1 MIRFFKYIVIILAAI
16 VLLAFAYANH
26 QFVTVSFDPFGS
38 DGAIVPPVDAPLFV
52 VVIVSA
58 MLGVIAGAA
67 ATWLSQGRHRKAARR
82 FHADADKWRA
92 QAESLRNAQDAASSH
107 PALPRD
113 A

>member
-1 MIRFFKYIVIILAAI
+1 MVRFLKYVAIILIAI
-16 VLLAFAYANH
+16 VFLAFAYANH

-38 DGAIVPPVDAPLFV
+38 NGAFAPPVDTPLFV

-67 ATWLSQGRHRKAARR
+67 ATWMSQGRHRKAARR
-82 FHADADKWRA
+82 NRAEADRWRA
-92 QAESLRNAQDAASSH
+92 QAERLRNAQGAASSH

>member
-1 MIRFFKYIVIILAAI
+1 MIRFFKYVLITLVAI

-38 DGAIVPPVDAPLFV
+38 DGAFVPPVDAPLFV

-82 FHADADKWRA
+82 FHADADNWRA

>member
-1 MIRFFKYIVIILAAI
+1 MIRFFKYVLITLVAI

-38 DGAIVPPVDAPLFV
+38 DGAFVPPVDAPLFV